1 MRLCTWNVNSIR
13 AREARALA
21 WLRAHRPDVVCLQE
35 LKTPTDDFPYA
46 SVEALGYQATVLGQK
61 TYNGVALLTLAPATD
76 ERLGLDDG
84 VADPQARLVAATV
97 AGVRVLSVY
106 VPNGAEVGSDKWHYK
121 LAFLKR
127 LLTYLERHHRP
138 DEPLI
143 IAGDFNIIPD
153 DLDAAHPALWH
164 DTVLGHPEV
173 RAAYQRLLSFGL
185 VDLFRPHHPQGGVFS
200 WWDYRQ
206 LGFQKNEGLRID
218 LVLGT
223 RVICSTAASVDRDER
238 KGEKPSDHAPVL
250 VEIAV

>member
-1 MRLCTWNVNSIR
+1 M
-13 AREARALA
+13 A
-21 WLRAHRPDVVCLQE
+21 WLKAQRPDVVCLQE
-35 LKTPTDDFPYA
+35 LKVPTDDFPYA
-46 SVEALGYQATVLGQK
+46 AVEALGYQATVLGQK
-61 TYNGVALLTLAPATD
+61 TYNGVALLTLAPATE

-127 LLTYLERHHRP
+127 LLAYLERHHRP

-143 IAGDFNIIPD
+143 VAGDFNIIPD

-173 RAAYQRLLSFGL
+173 RAAYQQLLGFGL

-223 RVICSTAASVDRDER
+223 RAVRSTAASVDRDER
-238 KGEKPSDHAPVL
+238 KGEKPSDHSPVL